1 MRLAIVTP
9 WYGREL
15 IGGAERLAWEIA
27 HALAR
32 TGAEVEVLSTC
43 CRSFLDDWAT
53 NYHRSGVSRDAG
65 GVVLHRFPVDSRDR
79 VAFNRANTVLTTLP
93 RIGLRGDRNVL
104 DAVQTRA
111 FVNENINSRAL
122 LAHLR
127 TAGATYDAVIFVP
140 YLYGPALSGAA
151 LVADRAFLIP
161 CLHDEAYAYLE
172 PVRALFATV
181 RGVLF
186 NSVGEEETATA
197 IYGPGVLAKSRVI
210 GHAVEPVPPP
220 ATPMSI
226 GSFAPHRSRYVLYL
240 GRQDSSKNI
249 DFLIE
254 AFRAFRER
262 RVATSLQLVLAGP
275 RSATRTADG
284 ILDLGAVSEP
294 AKAALLTYARA
305 LAQPSIH
312 ESFSRALYES
322 WFARRP
328 VLVHGECR
336 ATARAVE
343 DAGGGWI
350 GTTLEDWV
358 RMFAAVDESAD
369 DAVDAL
375 GERGW
380 AAALDNGAWD
390 VVARRTL
397 DAISTRLAP
406 PAGPRIENIVPL
418 GDAAVGRYAQSLT
431 DALNAAGADAAV
443 SIAGSAATPPG
454 ARIIAHVTASSPPTP
469 ADLLVAHDAA
479 PAVIPSGAVQ
489 APFEGRATIFAP
501 NHGVAATLEESGI
514 IARVLPQAVS
524 PAPWAGLRP
533 PHERWLDGKDNLL
546 SIAPLGADEAR
557 RLLDT
562 FVAYLALV
570 REARLLIFTAD
581 CDGEA
586 HATLL
591 HEREELDLHNEV
603 VLVADAMTERYAAYR
618 AATVALAVGRPL
630 SVESAVTPLWFDLPI
645 VALGDVTV
653 METVEPCGVV
663 ADTFDARRIAALTRI
678 VASDRVL
685 RAAII
690 GEGRRVRARY
700 APGVI
705 ATAVL
710 EALAEPRRMTES
722 VDMR

>member
-15 IGGAERLAWEIA
+15 IGGAERLAWELA

-32 TGAEVEVLSTC
+32 TGANVEVLTTC
-43 CRSFLDDWAT
+43 CRSFLADWAA
-53 NYHRSGVSRDAG
+53 NYHRSGITKDES
-65 GVVLHRFPVDSRDR
+65 GVVLRRFPVDTRDR
-79 VAFNRANTVLTTLP
+79 VAFNRANTVLTTMP
-93 RIGLRGDRNVL
+93 RISLRGDHNVL
-104 DAVQTRA
+104 DPVQTRA
-111 FVNENINSRAL
+111 FVGENINSRAL

-127 TAGATYDAVIFVP
+127 DEGSSYDAVIFVP
-140 YLYGPALSGAA
+140 YLYGPTLSGVP

-161 CLHDEAYAYLE
+161 CVHDEAYAYIE
-172 PVRALFATV
+172 PVRATIDAV

-197 IYGPGVLAKSRVI
+197 IYGPGLLAKSRVI
-210 GHAVEPVPPP
+210 GHAVEPVAPPP
-220 ATPMSI
+220 KPISI

-240 GRQDSSKNI
+240 GRQDASKNI

-254 AFRAFRER
+254 AFRTFRER

-275 RSATRTADG
+275 RSATRSGDG
-284 ILDLGAVSEP
+284 ILVLGAVAEP

-312 ESFSRALYES
+312 ESFSRAIYES
-322 WFARRP
+322 WYARRP

-350 GTTLEDWV
+350 GTTLEEWS

-380 AAALDNGAWD
+380 AAALDNGAWE

-397 DAISTRLAP
+397 DAVTARLAP
-406 PAGPRIENIVPL
+406 PSGPRIENVVPL
-418 GDAAVGRYAQSLT
+418 GDAGIARYAQTLT
-431 DALNAAGADAAV
+431 EALNATGADAAV
-443 SIAGSAATPPG
+443 SIAGSAH
-454 ARIIAHVTASSPPTP
+454 ARPHSKTIAHVVTSS
-469 ADLLVAHDAA
+469 A
-479 PAVIPSGAVQ
+479 PAAADIYISHDGELP
-489 APFEGRATIFAP
+489 APAQGRPVFAP
-501 NHGVAATLEESGI
+501 SHGIAAQLEEAGI
-514 IARVLPQAVS
+514 VARVLPQAVS
-524 PAPWAGLRP
+524 PAQWAGMRP
-533 PHERWLDGKDNLL
+533 AHERWIDGKDVLL

-562 FVAYLALV
+562 FVAYLGFA
-570 REARLLIFTAD
+570 RDARLLVFAAD
-581 CDGEA
+581 CEGDAYE
-586 HATLL
+586 TLL
-591 HEREELDLHNEV
+591 HERAELDLHNEV
-603 VLVADAMTERYAAYR
+603 VVVGDAPAERYAAYR
-618 AATVALAVGRPL
+618 ATTVALAVGRPL

-653 METVEPCGVV
+653 METVEACGVV
-663 ADTFDARRIAALTRI
+663 ADTFDARRVAALARI
-678 VASDRVL
+678 VASDTRM
-685 RAAII
+685 RAAMI

-700 APGVI
+700 APNVV
-705 ATAVL
+705 ATAIL
-710 EALAEPRRMTES
+710 EQLAEPRTMADT
-722 VDMR
+722 VDVGGG

>member
-1 MRLAIVTP
+1 MRIAIVTP

-15 IGGAERLAWEIA
+15 IGGAERLAWELS
-27 HALAR
+27 HALSRA
-32 TGAEVEVLSTC
+32 GAEVDVLTTC

-53 NYHRSGVSRDAG
+53 NYHRSGASRFSD
-65 GVVLHRFPVDSRDR
+65 GVVLRRFPVDSRDR

-127 TAGATYDAVIFVP
+127 EAGSSYDAVVFVP
-140 YLYGPALSGAA
+140 YLYGPTLSGVP
-151 LVADRAFLIP
+151 LVAERAFVIP
-161 CLHDEAYAYLE
+161 CVHDEAYAYLE
-172 PVRALFATV
+172 PVRAVFDAV

-197 IYGPGVLAKSRVI
+197 IYGPGILGKSRVI
-210 GHAVEPVPPP
+210 GHAVEPVSPPQAP
-220 ATPMSI
+220 ASI
-226 GSFAPHRSRYVLYL
+226 GAFAPHRSRYVLYL
-240 GRQDSSKNI
+240 GRQDASKNI

-254 AFRAFRER
+254 AFRTFRER

-275 RSATRTADG
+275 RSSAHTGDG
-284 ILDLGAVSEP
+284 ILDLGAVTEG

-312 ESFSRALYES
+312 ESFSRAIYEA
-322 WFARRP
+322 WYARRP

-343 DAGGGWI
+343 DADGGWI

-358 RMFAAVDESAD
+358 RMFAAVDESSD
-369 DAVDAL
+369 ETVDAL
-375 GERGW
+375 GARGW

-397 DAISTRLAP
+397 EAIGARIAP
-406 PAGPRIENIVPL
+406 PAGPLIENVVPL
-418 GDAAVGRYAQSLT
+418 GELGIARYAQSLT
-431 DALNAAGADAAV
+431 EALNGAGADATV
-443 SIAGSAATPPG
+443 SIAGSTHPRPG
-454 ARIIAHVTASSPPTP
+454 GLTIAHVLGSSPPVL
-469 ADLLVAHDAA
+469 ADAYVAHDGEL
-479 PAVIPSGAVQ
+479 PGSTR
-489 APFEGRATIFAP
+489 GRPLFAP
-501 NHGVAATLEESGI
+501 SHGVAAQLEEAGI

-524 PAPWAGLRP
+524 PAQWAGLRP
-533 PHERWLDGKDNLL
+533 VHERWADGKDVLL
-546 SIAPLGADEAR
+546 SISPLSADEAR

-562 FVAYLALV
+562 FVAYLGFV
-570 REARLLIFTAD
+570 RDARLLVFAAD
-581 CDGEA
+581 CDGDARE
-586 HATLL
+586 TIL
-591 HEREELDLHNEV
+591 HERSELDLYNEV
-603 VLVADAMTERYAAYR
+603 VVVGDAPAERYAAYR

-630 SVESAVTPLWFDLPI
+630 SIESAVAPLWFDLPI

-653 METVEPCGVV
+653 TETVEACGVV
-663 ADTFDARRIAALTRI
+663 ADTFDARRIAALARI
-678 VASDRVL
+678 VASDARI

-700 APGVI
+700 APAAVA
-705 ATAVL
+705 ATVL
-710 EALAEPRRMTES
+710 EQLADIHGKPETANAGGG
-722 VDMR
+722 

>member
-1 MRLAIVTP
+1 MKLAIVTP

-15 IGGAERLAWEIA
+15 IGGAERLAWELA
-27 HALAR
+27 HALVR
-32 TGAEVEVLSTC
+32 TGSNVDVLTTC
-43 CRSFLDDWAT
+43 CRSFLDDWAS
-53 NYHRSGVSRDAG
+53 NYHRSGVSNDA
-65 GVVLHRFPVDSRDR
+65 GVVLRRFPVDTRDR
-79 VAFNRANTVLTTLP
+79 VAFNRANTVLTTMP
-93 RIGLRGDRNVL
+93 RISLRGDHNVL

-127 TAGATYDAVIFVP
+127 EAGSTYDAVIFVP
-140 YLYGPALSGAA
+140 YLYGPTLSGVP

-161 CLHDEAYAYLE
+161 CVHDEAYAYIE
-172 PVRALFATV
+172 PVRAAIDAV

-197 IYGPGVLAKSRVI
+197 IYGPGLLAKSRVI

-220 ATPMSI
+220 PTPISV

-254 AFRAFRER
+254 AFRTFRER

-275 RSATRTADG
+275 RSAAHTGDG
-284 ILDLGAVSEP
+284 ILDLGAVSES

-312 ESFSRALYES
+312 ESFSRAIYEA
-322 WFARRP
+322 WYARRP

-336 ATARAVE
+336 ATSRAVE

-369 DAVDAL
+369 ESVDAL
-375 GERGW
+375 GEHGW

-397 DAISTRLAP
+397 DAITALLAQ
-406 PAGPRIENIVPL
+406 PAGPCIENVVPL
-418 GDAAVGRYAQSLT
+418 GDAGIARYAQSLT
-431 DALNAAGADAAV
+431 QALNASGADAAV
-443 SIAGSAATPPG
+443 SIAGSAHGRPN
-454 ARIIAHVTASSPPTP
+454 ARTIAHVIGTSAPVP
-469 ADLLVAHDAA
+469 ADIYVAHDGELPA
-479 PAVIPSGAVQ
+479 PAQ
-489 APFEGRATIFAP
+489 GRPVFAP
-501 NHGVAATLEESGI
+501 SHGIAAQLEEAGI
-514 IARVLPQAVS
+514 VARVLPQAVS
-524 PAPWAGLRP
+524 PAQWAGLRP
-533 PHERWLDGKDNLL
+533 PHERWVDGKDVLL

-562 FVAYLALV
+562 FVAYLGFV
-570 REARLLIFTAD
+570 RDARLLVLSAD
-581 CDGEA
+581 CEGDAYE
-586 HATLL
+586 TLL
-591 HEREELDLHNEV
+591 HERAELDLHNEV
-603 VLVADAMTERYAAYR
+603 VVVGDAQAERYAAYR

-653 METVEPCGVV
+653 METVEACGVV
-663 ADTFDARRIAALTRI
+663 ADTFDARRIAALVRI
-678 VASDRVL
+678 VASDARI
-685 RAAII
+685 RSAMI
-690 GEGRRVRARY
+690 GEGRRVRMRY
-700 APGVI
+700 APAVV

-710 EALAEPRRMTES
+710 EQLAEGES
-722 VDMR
+722 RDAAVAL

>member
-15 IGGAERLAWEIA
+15 IGGAERLAWEIS

-32 TGAEVEVLSTC
+32 AGADVEVLTTC
-43 CRSFLDDWAT
+43 NRSFLDDWAS
-53 NYHRSGVSRDAG
+53 NYHRSGVSTDDS
-65 GVVLHRFPVDSRDR
+65 GVVLRRFPVDTRDR
-79 VAFNRANTVLTTLP
+79 VAFNRANTVLTTMP

-104 DAVQTRA
+104 DAAQTRA

-122 LAHLR
+122 LTHLR
-127 TAGATYDAVIFVP
+127 EAGSSYDAVIFVP
-140 YLYGPALSGAA
+140 YLYGPTLTGVP

-161 CLHDEAYAYLE
+161 CVHDEAYAYLE
-172 PVRALFATV
+172 PVRAVIAAV

-197 IYGPGVLAKSRVI
+197 IYGPGLLAKSRVI

-220 ATPMSI
+220 ATPISI

-240 GRQDSSKNI
+240 GRQDASKNI

-254 AFRAFRER
+254 AFRTFRER
-262 RVATSLQLVLAGP
+262 RAASSLQLVLAGP
-275 RSATRTADG
+275 RSSAHSGDG
-284 ILDLGAVSEP
+284 ILDLGAVSEA

-312 ESFSRALYES
+312 ESFSRAIYEA
-322 WFARRP
+322 WYARRP

-369 DAVDAL
+369 EAVDAL
-375 GERGW
+375 GAHGW

-390 VVARRTL
+390 AVARRTL
-397 DAISTRLAP
+397 DAIGARLAP
-406 PAGPRIENIVPL
+406 PARPRIENIVPL
-418 GDAAVGRYAQSLT
+418 GDAVIARYAQSLSE
-431 DALNAAGADAAV
+431 ALNGAGADSAL
-443 SIAGSAATPPG
+443 SIAGSAR
-454 ARIIAHVTASSPPTP
+454 ARPNARTIAHVVASSAPVP
-469 ADLLVAHDAA
+469 ADIYVAHDGEWSA
-479 PAVIPSGAVQ
+479 STR
-489 APFEGRATIFAP
+489 GRTVFAP
-501 NHGVAATLEESGI
+501 SHGVAAQLEEAGI
-514 IARVLPQAVS
+514 VARVLPQAVS
-524 PAPWAGLRP
+524 PSQWEGLRP
-533 PHERWLDGKDNLL
+533 AHERWADGKDVLL
-546 SIAPLGADEAR
+546 SISRLGADEAR

-562 FVAYLALV
+562 FVAYLAFV
-570 REARLLIFTAD
+570 RDARLLVFAAD
-581 CDGEA
+581 CEGDAYE
-586 HATLL
+586 TLM
-591 HEREELDLHNEV
+591 HERAELDLHNEV
-603 VLVADAMTERYAAYR
+603 VVVGDAPAERYAAYR

-630 SVESAVTPLWFDLPI
+630 SIESAVTPLWFDLPI

-653 METVEPCGVV
+653 LETVEACGVV
-663 ADTFDARRIAALTRI
+663 ADTFDARRIAALVRI
-678 VASDRVL
+678 VASDARI
-685 RAAII
+685 RAAMI

-700 APGVI
+700 APGAV

-710 EALAEPRRMTES
+710 EQLADSRTTTETAD
-722 VDMR
+722 VGGG